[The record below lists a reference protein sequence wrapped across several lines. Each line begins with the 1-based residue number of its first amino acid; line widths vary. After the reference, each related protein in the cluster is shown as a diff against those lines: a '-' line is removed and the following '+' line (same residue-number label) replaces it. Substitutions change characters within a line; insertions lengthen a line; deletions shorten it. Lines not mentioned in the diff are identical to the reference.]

1 MANRTTQKTVRFTR
15 EFSLPNFDAPQPAG
29 TYRVDHDE
37 EAIEAGA
44 SSAWLRVG
52 SFIHLPAIGMRAS
65 THQMVPV
72 RPEDLDAA
80 IESDRAPESMKP

>member
-1 MANRTTQKTVRFTR
+1 MSNRTTQGTVGFTR
-15 EFSLPNFDAPQPAG
+15 RFSLPNFDAPQPAG
-29 TYRVDHDE
+29 TYRVDYDE
-37 EAIEAGA
+37 QTIEAGA

-52 SFIHLPAIGMRAS
+52 SFIHLPAVGVKAS

-80 IESDRAPESMKP
+80 IESDRGPESIKS